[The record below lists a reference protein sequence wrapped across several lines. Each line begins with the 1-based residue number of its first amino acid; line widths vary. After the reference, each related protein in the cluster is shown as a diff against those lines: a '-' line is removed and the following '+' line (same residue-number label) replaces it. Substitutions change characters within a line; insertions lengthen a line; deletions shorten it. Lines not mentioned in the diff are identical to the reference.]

1 MKKFLTIV
9 ILLIFTIPCYAKI
22 KSIYNY
28 ENNDENSILKLLSC
42 DYETKTSELEIKVNI
57 HGRIIDSNNNPV
69 SNKNLNIKMQN
80 HFVNENLDIKTDEKG
95 YFVKELTK
103 TIKTEK
109 ISDKTIKK
117 FNKSLMD
124 TCVLIGLAD
133 GLKLN
138 NCFSVYN
145 NSFDLKEDDS
155 FSYAN
160 QDSSIIKNFIEGQT
174 IKISSPIGVMY
185 QLKNISDDIQISKN
199 NLFVNEKNHNWGG
212 FPENKNVLGLIEENV
227 DNNNNIITDKEVE
240 LYSKRNKE
248 MLEIKNRYMQDMYNL
263 CSDNNFT
270 KNKKYDYVLN
280 GQANGKL
287 ASLYLKNT
295 NSNNDTDDTNIE
307 LNEYALYE
315 KYYETVN
322 INELNKQSY
331 TTIFLVNLTYS
342 DKNFVYCFDNDKEQM
357 DFYWRK
363 KLEIDKMLDEMPKG
377 KSIWDNY
384 EEEGQNRINI
394 SYSKCSVPKE
404 NKDREMMLAKIKADY
419 IQFQRKNK
427 NYAEVNYTENKQ
439 QTERGNISTD
449 YFDAKKRGDE
459 KIDRYYQEPIFADYY
474 RHPDLYK
481 KIYVVAI
488 VQGKAYNSREYGLCV
503 PNKIF
508 YYFFTDIKEFKDLWY
523 DLRLPATTDR
533 DKITSVTPDYFYNN
547 LYQSYEQYKYD
558 VDVLFKTYV
567 LYIVNKDNV
576 WYVDSPTRE
585 GNYFGNRKPIT
596 KNYINKN
603 NSNKKKST
611 NTKKKK

>member
-1 MKKFLTIV
+1 MKKILIIV
-9 ILLIFTIPCYAKI
+9 ILLVFTIPCYAKI

-28 ENNDENSILKLLSC
+28 ENNDENSIIKLLSC
-42 DYETKTSELEIKVNI
+42 EYETKTSELGIKVNI
-57 HGRIIDSNNNPV
+57 HGRIIDSNNNSV
-69 SNKNLNIKMQN
+69 SNKNLNIKVQN
-80 HFVNENLDIKTDEKG
+80 YFVNENLDIKTDENG

-109 ISDKTIKK
+109 ISDKTIKN

-124 TCVLIGLAD
+124 TSILIGLND
-133 GLKLN
+133 ELN
-138 NCFSVYN
+138 LAEGFHLVDN
-145 NSFDLKEDDS
+145 NFQLDYDDS
-155 FSYAN
+155 FSCGN
-160 QDSSIIKNFIEGQT
+160 RESSIIKNFIAGQT

-185 QLKNISDDIQISKN
+185 QLKNISDGIQISKN
-199 NLFVNEKNHNWGG
+199 NLFVNEQNRNWGG

-240 LYSKRNKE
+240 IHSKRNKE

-307 LNEYALYE
+307 LNEYTLYE
-315 KYYETVN
+315 KYYKTVN

-331 TTIFLVNLTYS
+331 TTIFLVNLTYN
-342 DKNFVYCFDNDKEQM
+342 DKNFIYCFDNGKEQM
-357 DFYWRK
+357 DFYNRK

-384 EEEGQNRINI
+384 EEEGQNRIDI

-404 NKDREMMLAKIKADY
+404 NKDRERMLAKIKADY
-419 IQFQRKNK
+419 SQFQRKNK
-427 NYAEVNYTENKQ
+427 NYAVVNYTENKQ
-439 QTERGNISTD
+439 QTERGNISSD

-459 KIDRYYQEPIFADYY
+459 KIDNHYQEPIFADYY

-488 VQGKAYNSREYGLCV
+488 VQGKVSYSLEYSCCV

-508 YYFFTDIKEFKDLWY
+508 YYFFTDINEFKDLWY
-523 DLRLPATTDR
+523 GLKLPATTDR
-533 DKITSVTPDYFYNN
+533 DKTTSVTPDYFYNN
-547 LYQSYEQYKYD
+547 LYASWTESEYKID
-558 VDVLFKTYV
+558 ALFKTYV
-567 LYIVNKDNV
+567 VYIVSKDNV

-585 GNYFGNRKPIT
+585 GNYFGNRRPVT
-596 KNYINKN
+596 KNYIIKN
-603 NSNKKKST
+603 NSNQKKSN